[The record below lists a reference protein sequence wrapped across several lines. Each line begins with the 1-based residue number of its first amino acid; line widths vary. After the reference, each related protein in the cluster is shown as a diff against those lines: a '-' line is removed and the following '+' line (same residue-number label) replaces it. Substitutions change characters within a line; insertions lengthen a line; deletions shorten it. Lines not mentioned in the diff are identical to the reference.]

1 MTEQA
6 FEDIGILETPKR
18 APATRAVRPRHAATL
33 ILVRRDAAKP
43 RVLMGRRHG
52 RHDFMP
58 DKWVF
63 PGGRIDPADYR
74 AASANELK
82 PEVARRL
89 EMTAPAARARALALA
104 AVRETFEETGLLLA
118 RPAAER
124 AVRGPWK
131 DFFALGAA
139 PDLAALQFVARAITP
154 PLSPKRF
161 DARFFLADAKDLVS
175 LDRAPDCGELDEIA
189 WVSLDEAQKLDLP
202 SVTRFV
208 LRELPQRL
216 ADPERPVP
224 SLRFTRGKQELTRL

>member
-6 FEDIGILETPKR
+6 FEDIGSLETPR
-18 APATRAVRPRHAATL
+18 RSSATRAVRPRHAATL
-33 ILVRRDAAKP
+33 ILVRRDGPQP

-52 RHDFMP
+52 GHDFMP

-74 AASANELK
+74 AASASELQ

-89 EMTAPAARARALALA
+89 EQTAPAGRARALALA
-104 AVRETFEETGLLLA
+104 AIRETFEEAGLLLA
-118 RPAAER
+118 RPAPTR
-124 AVRGPWK
+124 TVKGPWK
-131 DFFALGAA
+131 EFFALGAA
-139 PDLAALQFVARAITP
+139 PDLAALRFVARAITP

-161 DARFFLADAKDLVS
+161 DARFFLADAEALIG
-175 LDRAPDCGELDEIA
+175 LDRAADCGELDEIV
-189 WVSLDEAQKLDLP
+189 WVNLEEALKLDLP

-208 LRELPQRL
+208 LRELPERL
-216 ADPERPVP
+216 VVPERPVP